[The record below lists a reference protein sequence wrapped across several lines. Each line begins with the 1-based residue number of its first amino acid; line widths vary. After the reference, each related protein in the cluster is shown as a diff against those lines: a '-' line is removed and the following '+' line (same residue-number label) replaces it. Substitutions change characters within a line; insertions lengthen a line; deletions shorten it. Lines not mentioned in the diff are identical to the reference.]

1 MPKRYINLKKMTRGL
16 AFFNVSC
23 IKLRLPS
30 YELNDFANTPRPA
43 HGLLYIACETA
54 IFKVVGGDSYTFH
67 RGNLIYLPMGIK
79 YTVLFTGET
88 DADFTCTQVYYH
100 LLDKQGNEYYINDA
114 PLCLLEHTPDK
125 IIGNILDMAYETV
138 NSVYPTFRI
147 NKLFLEMMETISNKL
162 WLPEISHSG
171 NKVMPAIYY
180 LSRHFND
187 EIPIPKLA
195 TLCMMS
201 ESAFR
206 RAFTEA
212 TGQTPALYKSQIKI
226 DKARE
231 LIRMDPTISTSTLVE
246 ELGFS
251 DASYFYKTFERIT
264 GITVKEY
271 RKSIK

>member
-1 MPKRYINLKKMTRGL
+1 MTRGL
-16 AFFNVSC
+16 AFYNVSC

-30 YELNDFANTPRPA
+30 YELYDFADTPRVA

-54 IFKVVGGDSYTFH
+54 VFKVVGGKEHTFY
-67 RGNLIYLPMGIK
+67 RGNLVYLPMDIK
-79 YTVLFTGET
+79 YTALFTGET
-88 DADFTCTQVYYH
+88 TADFTCMQVYYH
-100 LLDKQGNEYYINDA
+100 LLDKQGNEYYIDDA

-125 IIGNILDMAYETV
+125 IVGNIMDMAYETV
-138 NSVYPTFRI
+138 HSVYPTFRI

-162 WLPEISHSG
+162 WLPDISHSG

-180 LSRHFND
+180 LSRHFNSD
-187 EIPIPKLA
+187 VPINKLA

-201 ESAFR
+201 ESSFR
-206 RAFTEA
+206 RAFKEA
-212 TGQTPALYKSQIKI
+212 TGQTPALYKTQIKI
-226 DKARE
+226 NKARE
-231 LIRMDPTISTSTLVE
+231 LMRLDPTISTVTLAE

-251 DASYFYKTFERIT
+251 DASYFYKTFEKIA